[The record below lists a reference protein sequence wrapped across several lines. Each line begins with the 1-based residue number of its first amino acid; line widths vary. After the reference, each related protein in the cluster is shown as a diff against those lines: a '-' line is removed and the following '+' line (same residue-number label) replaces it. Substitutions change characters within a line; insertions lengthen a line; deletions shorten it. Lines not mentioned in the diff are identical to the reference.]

1 MREAQAEVA
10 RTEATVERLKQAVED
25 SDTSTSGRGSDRL
38 STLRT
43 QLALEQASLEAAKE
57 ELEEYTR
64 LKNALKEGNNQLRQQ
79 VSHLTQIANLQEE
92 VNAGVQS
99 ILSNRDAE
107 LQKQRDRIAL
117 ARVAIQYGEDS
128 VQYSLKQQE
137 IEERI
142 LRGQLEEENIR
153 GNIADE
159 IVRAWREA
167 NTLEDAADNINSKLA
182 RMERLAS
189 SVTFHMM
196 QGSEGAQMLEE
207 YGGRGGRG
215 SSDREPIFG
224 DTGDSIYSDPTGSG
238 GGASGTT
245 QAEKLERARAA
256 VDKLRASYD
265 ESYATKLK
273 VADAQ
278 EKVNKL
284 IALNPELTG
293 MANSVLQDYIAS
305 LDQAEGPLQK
315 IGNTMKDAFGN
326 ALMSIVD
333 GTKSAKDAFKDMA
346 RAVLKQAYELLVIKP
361 LMNSLFGESGG
372 GGFFSS
378 IASAFTGG
386 KANGGVFGQSGEVTA
401 YANGGV
407 VSGAQMFTHQGGYG
421 VMGEAGPEAI
431 MPLKRGKNGK
441 LGVQSEGG
449 QQPVVIH
456 QNFNFSANGDDSVK
470 RIIQQEAPKIANYTQ
485 QQILDQRRRG
495 GAMKSTF
502 GG

>member
-1 MREAQAEVA
+1 
-10 RTEATVERLKQAVED
+10 L
-25 SDTSTSGRGSDRL
+25 
-38 STLRT
+38 
-43 QLALEQASLEAAKE
+43 
-57 ELEEYTR
+57 
-64 LKNALKEGNNQLRQQ
+64 
-79 VSHLTQIANLQEE
+79 H
-92 VNAGVQS
+92 
-99 ILSNRDAE
+99 
-107 LQKQRDRIAL
+107 
-117 ARVAIQYGEDS
+117 
-128 VQYSLKQQE
+128 
-137 IEERI
+137 
-142 LRGQLEEENIR
+142 
-153 GNIADE
+153 

-326 ALMSIVD
+326 ALMSIV
-333 GTKSAKDAFKDMA
+333 
-346 RAVLKQAYELLVIKP
+346 E
-361 LMNSLFGESGG
+361 
-372 GGFFSS
+372 
-378 IASAFTGG
+378 
-386 KANGGVFGQSGEVTA
+386 
-401 YANGGV
+401 
-407 VSGAQMFTHQGGYG
+407 
-421 VMGEAGPEAI
+421 
-431 MPLKRGKNGK
+431 
-441 LGVQSEGG
+441 
-449 QQPVVIH
+449 
-456 QNFNFSANGDDSVK
+456 NFNFSANGDDSVK